1 MTEQIIDGTQ
11 IETAFQQLS
20 FSAPRPNP
28 GGGKVVNM
36 FDSRFKESLIIST
49 PLMLCW
55 GAQEGKENNSD
66 KPNGKWTMSLQ
77 FPSEEYK
84 TDEEMAFLESMKK
97 LEHHI
102 KEVAVANSKLW
113 FGKEIKSLD
122 IIEEKFNPMLKYP
135 KVAPGSAELDYSRPP
150 TMTVKIPKWKT
161 GWKSEIYDE
170 DGEPIYI
177 PDSLTNDKVKEMN
190 PSDIEEAIKQLNDGH
205 TPIEYLPKQSR
216 VICLLQCGGLWFVN
230 GKASI
235 TWNLQQAV
243 VKKPKQSTKGVCF
256 IKPRPSEVEALKSMP
271 HPEKEDA
278 DADEDEHVSTLVEDS
293 DEEDNDDVKVSGN
306 DDESHQEELN
316 DVEITLEPTSVEPT
330 PIEQPKKPR
339 KNAKK

>member
-11 IETAFQQLS
+11 IESAFQQLS
-20 FSAPRPNP
+20 FSAPRANP

-36 FDSRFKESLIIST
+36 FDARFKESLIIST

-55 GAQEGKENNSD
+55 GAQEGKEQNSD

-97 LEHHI
+97 MENHI
-102 KEVAVANSKLW
+102 KEVAITNSKLW
-113 FGKEIKSLD
+113 FGKEIKSLE

-135 KVAPGSAELDYSRPP
+135 KVSPGSAELDYSRPP

-177 PDSLTNDKVKEMN
+177 PDSLPNDKVKEMS
-190 PSDIEEAIKQLNDGH
+190 PSEIEESIRLLNDGH
-205 TPIEYLPKQSR
+205 APIEYLPKQSR

-230 GKASI
+230 GKVSI

-243 VKKPKQSTKGVCF
+243 VKRPKQSTRGVCF
-256 IKPRPSEVEALKSMP
+256 IKPRPSEVEALKKMP
-271 HPEKEDA
+271 HPEKESNH
-278 DADEDEHVSTLVEDS
+278 DEENVSTLVEDS
-293 DEEDNDDVKVSGN
+293 DGEEEVDFKQSG
-306 DDESHQEELN
+306 DEKPQEELN
-316 DVEITLEPTSVEPT
+316 DLEVTLDTTLVETLPST
-330 PIEQPKKPR
+330 EQPKKAR
-339 KNAKK
+339 RNAKK

>member
-1 MTEQIIDGTQ
+1 
-11 IETAFQQLS
+11 
-20 FSAPRPNP
+20 
-28 GGGKVVNM
+28 M

-49 PLMLCW
+49 PLMLTW

-77 FPSEEYK
+77 FPSDEYK
-84 TDEEMAFLESMKK
+84 TDEEMAFLDSMKK
-97 LEHHI
+97 LELHI
-102 KEVAVANSKLW
+102 KELAVTNSKLW

-135 KVAPGSAELDYSRPP
+135 KVATGSSELDYSRPP

-177 PDSLTNDKVKEMN
+177 PDSLPNDKVKTMN
-190 PSDIEEAIKQLNDGH
+190 QQEINEEIKLLNDGH

-256 IKPRPSEVEALKSMP
+256 IKPRPSEIEALKSMA
-271 HPEKEDA
+271 HPEKEEVQ
-278 DADEDEHVSTLVEDS
+278 DEYVSTLVEDS
-293 DEEDNDDVKVSGN
+293 DGEEDNIKLSENN
-306 DDESHQEELN
+306 DEPRQEELN
-316 DVEITLEPTSVEPT
+316 DIEITLEPTTVEAT
-330 PIEQPKKPR
+330 PNEQSKKPR

>member
-11 IETAFQQLS
+11 IESAFQQLS

-36 FDSRFKESLIIST
+36 FDARFKESLIIST

-55 GAQEGKENNSD
+55 GAQEGKEQNSD

-97 LEHHI
+97 MENHI
-102 KEVAVANSKLW
+102 KEIAMTNSKLW

-135 KVAPGSAELDYSRPP
+135 KVAPGSAELDYTRPP
-150 TMTVKIPKWKT
+150 TMTVKIPKWKS

-177 PDSLTNDKVKEMN
+177 PDSIPNEKVKEMS
-190 PSDIEEAIKQLNDGH
+190 PQEIEESIRLLNDGH

-230 GKASI
+230 GKVSI

-243 VKKPKQSTKGVCF
+243 VKRPKQSTRGVCF

-271 HPEKEDA
+271 HPEKD
-278 DADEDEHVSTLVEDS
+278 DHDEEHVSTLVEDS
-293 DEEDNDDVKVSGN
+293 DEEDNDVKLDGDNV
-306 DDESHQEELN
+306 DESHQEESN
-316 DVEITLEPTSVEPT
+316 DVEVEVVET
-330 PIEQPKKPR
+330 ETETETAKQTPKKPR